1 MKIKIIILDAL
12 LMLAGYSASGQQVV
26 ESIVAVVGNE
36 VIYLSD
42 IEGQVMQMKAE
53 RDPTPVEE
61 LRCRVLED
69 PMIQKLF
76 LDQAKD

>member
-1 MKIKIIILDAL
+1 MQGTAL
-12 LMLAGYSASGQQVV
+12 TGQQVV

-36 VIYLSD
+36 VIFLSD

-69 PMIQKLF
+69 LMIQKLF
-76 LDQAKD
+76 LDQAKI